1 MVLAVLG
8 ESRQLFSEPFQ
19 VVKLVRLL
27 KDTTWAE
34 ESPFQFFIMGV
45 ILCNA
50 VLVGVQMNHADLE
63 ILKRLDC
70 LKGNR

>member
-1 MVLAVLG
+1 M
-8 ESRQLFSEPFQ
+8 
-19 VVKLVRLL
+19 RLL

-63 ILKRLDC
+63 ILRRLERDI
-70 LKGNR
+70 GESYISYTIQ